1 MRVLAVTHEASRTG
15 AVRAL
20 VEALP
25 VLRQFGTELVVVNKT
40 PGPMSPDLRSHSDV
54 LLEAPRPRLSQCRR
68 ISRVRALDQFVPTI
82 DRAIAR
88 SVIREACP
96 DLVYASTVMSADYA
110 AVAQQLHIPVVLH
123 VHEAQPLSGWA
134 LRRSGVDLRTLPM
147 AAPSLFTAREL
158 EQLSGRSVPVLL
170 GPTRAVEPMDPLES
184 VESVEATPLLDVPW
198 TPGSVRVVGCGSLAP
213 WKGPDLWLDAAERLS
228 TVDGRRVEWMWIGA
242 GDQLRFL
249 RDETRQRGL
258 EHRVHWMGERENVG
272 PYLASGDLF
281 VLTSRIEPLGLVLL
295 EAAAAGVASIAFQTG
310 GVREILVDERALVR
324 AGNVGELVEKIRSAL
339 KSLALRSQLLEA
351 SRPAL
356 VESDPEVWRR
366 HLAQVV
372 AEAVRGEPAAT
383 PVP

>member
-1 MRVLAVTHEASRTG
+1 
-15 AVRAL
+15 
-20 VEALP
+20 
-25 VLRQFGTELVVVNKT
+25 
-40 PGPMSPDLRSHSDV
+40 
-54 LLEAPRPRLSQCRR
+54 
-68 ISRVRALDQFVPTI
+68 
-82 DRAIAR
+82 
-88 SVIREACP
+88 
-96 DLVYASTVMSADYA
+96 
-110 AVAQQLHIPVVLH
+110 
-123 VHEAQPLSGWA
+123 
-134 LRRSGVDLRTLPM
+134 
-147 AAPSLFTAREL
+147 
-158 EQLSGRSVPVLL
+158 
-170 GPTRAVEPMDPLES
+170 MDPLES